1 MTTKIVL
8 DCDPANDDALAI
20 LTAAGHPGIEL
31 LAVTTVA
38 GHLVAEETAHNAA
51 IAVAVAGLD
60 VPVAAGSTRPLVREQ
75 ILAGILDHET
85 GLDRHRDDLPAV
97 ELDPRHAVDVL
108 AETFAAH
115 PGATLVLTGPLTNL
129 ALGLRRHPGLAANI
143 GHVITLGGAWG
154 LGNKSAA
161 AEFNILCDPEA
172 AAVVYGAGL
181 PLTMVPV
188 DATGEIGITPALL
201 SDVATRAT
209 PPAAFAHELL
219 SSLVG
224 THRSGPGP
232 LAREHAPLHDP
243 TAVLLAADPTLATTM
258 RARVDV
264 ETQGRLTYGRTV
276 VDLAGKSPEPANVD
290 VVLALDTDRV
300 RAAFLASL
308 AGVGVAADRAA
319 ALAGQV
325 GAR

>member
-20 LTAAGHPGIEL
+20 LVAAGHPSIEL

-51 IAVAVAGLD
+51 IAVAATGLD
-60 VPVAAGSTRPLVREQ
+60 VPVAAGATRPLVREQ
-75 ILAGILDHET
+75 ILAGILDLEV
-85 GLDRHRDDLPAV
+85 GLDRHRNDLPAAL
-97 ELDPRHAVDVL
+97 LDARHAVDLL

-129 ALGLRRHPGLAANI
+129 ALALRRHPGLAADI
-143 GHVITLGGAWG
+143 GHVITLSGAWG

-161 AEFNILCDPEA
+161 AEFNVLCDPEA

-188 DATGEIGITPALL
+188 DATGEVPITPALL
-201 SDVATRAT
+201 ADVAALGTT
-209 PPAAFAHELL
+209 PAAFAHELL
-219 SSLVG
+219 ASLVS

-243 TAVLLAADPTLATTM
+243 TVMLLAADPTLATTA

-264 ETQGRLTYGRTV
+264 ETQGRLTYGHTV
-276 VDLAGKSPEPANVD
+276 VDLAGRSSEPANAD
-290 VVLALDTDRV
+290 VVLSLDADRV
-300 RAAFLASL
+300 HAAFVASL
-308 AGVGVAADRAA
+308 AAVGAASGVV
-319 ALAGQV
+319 LAGLG

>member
-51 IAVAVAGLD
+51 IAVAISGQD
-60 VPVAAGSTRPLVREQ
+60 VPVAAGTSHPLVREQ
-75 ILAGILDHET
+75 ILAGILDLET
-85 GLDRHRDDLPAV
+85 GLDRHRDDLPVAA
-97 ELDPRHAVDVL
+97 LDPRHAVDLL
-108 AETFAAH
+108 AEAFATH
-115 PGATLVLTGPLTNL
+115 PGATLVMTGPLTNL
-129 ALGLRRHPGLAANI
+129 AVGLRRHPSLAGNI
-143 GHVITLGGAWG
+143 GQLITLGGAWG

-172 AAVVYGAGL
+172 AAVVYGADL
-181 PLTMVPV
+181 PLMMVPV
-188 DATGEIGITPALL
+188 DASGEVGITPDLIE
-201 SDVATRAT
+201 DVAALGG
-209 PPAAFAHELL
+209 PPATFAQELL
-219 SSLVG
+219 ESLVR
-224 THRSGPGP
+224 THKSGPGP

-243 TAVLLAADPTLATTM
+243 TAVLLAADPTLATHA

-276 VDLAGKSPEPANVD
+276 VDLAGKSPAPPNAD
-290 VVLALDTDRV
+290 VVLSLDVDRV
-300 RAAFLASL
+300 RAAFLTCL
-308 AGVGVAADRAA
+308 AGVGGTVT
-319 ALAGQV
+319 
-325 GAR
+325 GAPTKQDGVR